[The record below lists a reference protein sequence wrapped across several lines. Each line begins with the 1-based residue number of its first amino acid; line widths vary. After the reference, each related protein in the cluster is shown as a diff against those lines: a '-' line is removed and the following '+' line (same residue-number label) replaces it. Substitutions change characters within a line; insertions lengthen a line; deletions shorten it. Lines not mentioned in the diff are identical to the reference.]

1 MLTMHIPLHMVHMRA
16 LPPYIQATGPIP
28 DSNSFTTLLLPFSTC
43 SWKPSR
49 ILTLWVKILEFWSS
63 LCACLHLSLS
73 LGPGL
78 CTHFI
83 HSGIRA
89 DRVIEG
95 HGKRSENRRIG
106 EGSQRRWG
114 RGPGTRGAARGG
126 ERGRGRG
133 ACLRTADVAAPRMEL
148 LM

>member
-1 MLTMHIPLHMVHMRA
+1 MHIPLHMVHMRA
-16 LPPYIQATGPIP
+16 LPPCIQVTAPSQTPTL
-28 DSNSFTTLLLPFSTC
+28 SQSLLLPFSTC
-43 SWKPSR
+43 SWKPR

-73 LGPGL
+73 LGPLL
-78 CTHFI
+78 CTHFF
-83 HSGIRA
+83 HSGIQA
-89 DRVIEG
+89 DRVIGG

-114 RGPGTRGAARGG
+114 RGLGTRGAARGG

-133 ACLRTADVAAPRMEL
+133 AFLHTADVAAPRKEL